1 MNLTVTQATQ
11 KTNKQLIKDYGLK
24 NNPKS
29 FVNDFVI
36 KMKKVRHLVKT
47 KQPQDY
53 KEMMKWSQS
62 FYKSYQATKAIND
75 VSTLHYMCEF
85 IKDLERDGIDVMS
98 TMMFA
103 PEEFQVLFARH
114 FVSKS

>member
-1 MNLTVTQATQ
+1 MNLTVTTTTQ

-36 KMKKVRHLVKT
+36 KMKKLQHLVKVE
-47 KQPQDY
+47 QPQDY
-53 KEMMKWSQS
+53 KGLTQWSKDFANS
-62 FYKSYQATKAIND
+62 YKLTNAMND
-75 VSTLHYMCEF
+75 VLPLHYICEF
-85 IKDLERDGIDVMS
+85 IKDLERDGQDVIPF
-98 TMMFA
+98 MMFA

-114 FVSKS
+114 FVSKR

>member
-1 MNLTVTQATQ
+1 MNLTVTSTTQ

-36 KMKKVRHLVKT
+36 KMKKVQHLVKVE
-47 KQPQDY
+47 QPQTY
-53 KEMMKWSQS
+53 KVMTQWSKDFANS
-62 FYKSYQATKAIND
+62 YKATKAIND

-85 IKDLERDGIDVMS
+85 IRDLEREGEDVMS

-114 FVSKS
+114 FVSKR